1 MTGVQTCALPI
12 SALARLS
19 LTDAKL
25 WVLDEP
31 FVALDTHSLNGLLVI
46 LAHHVQQGGMLLYTS
61 HQAVE
66 LLKPNGHLV
75 DIRSVRMV
83 AA

>member
-1 MTGVQTCALPI
+1 
-12 SALARLS
+12 
-19 LTDAKL
+19 L

-31 FVALDTHSLNGLLVI
+31 FVALDTHSLNSVQEI
-46 LAHHVQQGGMLLYTS
+46 LANHVQQGGMLLYTS

-66 LLKPNGHLV
+66 LLQSNGHAV
-75 DIRSVRMV
+75 DVHPVRLV